1 MEPIQKIDIPNV
13 TIPQFGTNEV
23 WLNGVPF
30 IPSNHPSVTTQIGF
44 PIVEIPGCVKMHKDN
59 QDKVTRMP
67 FDYDLVNQD
76 EDGVTT
82 LCPHGEYP
90 TYDAMDYQPEQL
102 IISRET
108 PPPPPVAPPPE
119 VDPPEIPDTGD
130 IVGKKEVPCPGPT
143 NLRVGDVTQSGDERV
158 VGHQLSADGKVCE
171 TLYEPTTAIEKF
183 IPSTNQVTN
192 TLAIAVIATAGATAT
207 PIILRIIRPILKKLW
222 DTIQKKLG
230 RKVETLTRAEIK
242 ANEYR
247 QKKGLPPLKKK

>member
-13 TIPQFGTNEV
+13 TIPQFGTNDQ
-23 WLNGVPF
+23 WLYQIPF
-30 IPSNHPSVTTQIGF
+30 VPSNHPSVTTQIGF
-44 PIVEIPGCVKMHKDN
+44 PIVDMPGCVKMHQDNKDH
-59 QDKVTRMP
+59 VTRMP
-67 FDYDLVNQD
+67 FDHDLVNQD

-90 TYDAMDYQPEQL
+90 SYDAMDYQPEQL
-102 IISRET
+102 IITRET
-108 PPPPPVAPPPE
+108 PPPPVEPPPT
-119 VDPPEIPDTGD
+119 PPEFTPDAIPEAKQED
-130 IVGKKEVPCPGPT
+130 VACPGPGQ
-143 NLRVGDVTQSGDERV
+143 LRVGDLTQSGDERV
-158 VGHQLSADGKVCE
+158 IGHELSEDGKTCV
-171 TLYEPTTAIEKF
+171 TLYEATTAVEKF

-207 PIILRIIRPILKKLW
+207 PIILRIVRPILKKLW

-230 RKVETLTRAEIK
+230 RKVETPTRAEIK

>member
-1 MEPIQKIDIPNV
+1 MEPIQKIDIPNI

-30 IPSNHPSVTTQIGF
+30 VPSNHPSVTTQIGF
-44 PIVEIPGCVKMHKDN
+44 PIVEIPGCVKMHQDNKDH
-59 QDKVTRMP
+59 VTRMP
-67 FDYDLVNQD
+67 FDHDLVNQD

-90 TYDAMDYQPEQL
+90 SYDAMDYQPEQL
-102 IISRET
+102 IITRET
-108 PPPPPVAPPPE
+108 PPPPVEPPPT
-119 VDPPEIPDTGD
+119 PPEFTPDAIPEAKQED
-130 IVGKKEVPCPGPT
+130 VACPGPGQ
-143 NLRVGDVTQSGDERV
+143 LRVGDLTQSGDERV
-158 VGHQLSADGKVCE
+158 IGHELSEDGKTCV
-171 TLYEPTTAIEKF
+171 TLYEATTAVEKF
-183 IPSTNQVTN
+183 IPSVNQATN

-207 PIILRIIRPILKKLW
+207 PIILRIVRPILKKLW

-230 RKVETLTRAEIK
+230 RKVDTPSRAEIK

>member
-44 PIVEIPGCVKMHKDN
+44 PIVEIPGCVKMHQDNKDH
-59 QDKVTRMP
+59 VTRMP
-67 FDYDLVNQD
+67 FDHDLVNQD
-76 EDGVTT
+76 EKGSTT
-82 LCPHGEYP
+82 LCPHGEYQ

-108 PPPPPVAPPPE
+108 PPPPVEPPPT
-119 VDPPEIPDTGD
+119 PPEFTPDAIPEAKQED
-130 IVGKKEVPCPGPT
+130 IACPGPGQ
-143 NLRVGDVTQSGDERV
+143 LRVGDVTQSGDERV
-158 VGHQLSADGKVCE
+158 VGHQLSDDGKICE

-230 RKVETLTRAEIK
+230 RKVETPTRAEIK

>member
-76 EDGVTT
+76 EKGSTT

-108 PPPPPVAPPPE
+108 PPPPVEPPPT
-119 VDPPEIPDTGD
+119 PPEFTPDAIPEAKQED
-130 IVGKKEVPCPGPT
+130 IACPGPGQ
-143 NLRVGDVTQSGDERV
+143 LRVGDVTQSGDERV
-158 VGHQLSADGKVCE
+158 VGHQLSDDGKICE

-230 RKVETLTRAEIK
+230 RKVETPTRAEIK

>member
-44 PIVEIPGCVKMHKDN
+44 PIVEIPGCVKMHQDNKDH
-59 QDKVTRMP
+59 VTRMP
-67 FDYDLVNQD
+67 FDHDLVNQD
-76 EDGVTT
+76 EKGSTT

-102 IISRET
+102 IITREV
-108 PPPPPVAPPPE
+108 PPPPVEPPPT
-119 VDPPEIPDTGD
+119 PPEFTPDAIPEAKQED
-130 IVGKKEVPCPGPT
+130 VACPGPGQ
-143 NLRVGDVTQSGDERV
+143 LRVGDVTQSGDERV
-158 VGHQLSADGKVCE
+158 TGHELSEDGKTCV
-171 TLYEPTTAIEKF
+171 TLYEATTAVEKF
-183 IPSTNQVTN
+183 IPSVNQATN

-207 PIILRIIRPILKKLW
+207 PIILRIVRPILKKLW

-230 RKVETLTRAEIK
+230 RKVETPTRAEIK

-247 QKKGLPPLKKK
+247 QKKGLPPLKKKK

>member
-59 QDKVTRMP
+59 QYKVTRMP
-67 FDYDLVNQD
+67 FDHDLVNQD

-102 IISRET
+102 IITRET
-108 PPPPPVAPPPE
+108 PPPPVEPPPT
-119 VDPPEIPDTGD
+119 PPEFTPDAIPEAKQED
-130 IVGKKEVPCPGPT
+130 VACPGPGQ
-143 NLRVGDVTQSGDERV
+143 LRVGDLTQSGDERV
-158 VGHQLSADGKVCE
+158 IGHELSEDGKTCV
-171 TLYEPTTAIEKF
+171 TLYEATTAVEKF
-183 IPSTNQVTN
+183 IPSANQATN

-207 PIILRIIRPILKKLW
+207 PIILRIVRPILKKLW

-230 RKVETLTRAEIK
+230 RKVETPTRAEIK